1 MMTNF
6 EKHTKEMTY
15 EEKINFL
22 KKQKKK
28 FYNNCEENYK
38 KLEKINNKSEAFEEM
53 IQILEMYCI
62 PYDTDTYE
70 DKILGITVD
79 YSQFD
84 SLLSDLHWIPYNII
98 SDLYYNCP
106 ATTWD
111 RENSGGMYT
120 ATNTDGMVATYNFD

>member
-6 EKHTKEMTY
+6 EKYTKEMTY
-15 EEKINFL
+15 EEKIVFL
-22 KKQKKK
+22 KEQKEK
-28 FYNNCEENYK
+28 FYNDCEENYK
-38 KLEKINNKSEAFEEM
+38 KIEKINKKNEAFEKM
-53 IQILEMYCI
+53 IQILETYCI
-62 PYDTDTYE
+62 PYDTDTYRGE
-70 DKILGITVD
+70 IRNITVD
-79 YSQFD
+79 YSQFE

-98 SDLYYNCP
+98 SDLKYNCP

>member
-1 MMTNF
+1 MTNF

-15 EEKINFL
+15 EEKIVFL
-22 KKQKKK
+22 KKQKEK
-28 FYNNCEENYK
+28 FYNNSKENYK
-38 KLEKINNKSEAFEEM
+38 KLEKIDNRSEAFEEM

-70 DKILGITVD
+70 GEILRITVD

-111 RENSGGMYT
+111 RANSNGMYT
-120 ATNTDGMVATYNFD
+120 ATNTEGMVATHNID

>member
-22 KKQKKK
+22 EKQKEK

-38 KLEKINNKSEAFEEM
+38 KIEKINKKNEAFEKM
-53 IQILEMYCI
+53 IQILETYCI
-62 PYDTDTYE
+62 PYDTDTHKGE
-70 DKILGITVD
+70 IRNITVD
-79 YSQFD
+79 YSQFE

-98 SDLYYNCP
+98 SDVKYNCP

-111 RENSGGMYT
+111 KENSGGMYT
-120 ATNTDGMVATYNFD
+120 ATNTDGMVTTYNFD